1 MGAPQDEGVVEPLAM
16 LIPLPHPRSLVGL
29 PALALLLAL
38 AAPAG
43 LAQPVGP
50 TLQEPRLTPAQRQKV
65 FPEQRRMAL
74 QDHQA
79 RMAILQRGERCID
92 RAANA
97 EVLRTCLREE
107 REAMRQQRRQHMDK
121 LKALYE
127 RNGLPTPPWMMRKG
141 GPQRPGGDWGSSD
154 V

>member
-1 MGAPQDEGVVEPLAM
+1 MGTPQDEGVIERLAM
-16 LIPLPHPRSLVGL
+16 LIPTPSPRSLASL
-29 PALALLLAL
+29 SALALSLSL
-38 AAPAG
+38 AAPG
-43 LAQPVGP
+43 TLAQPVGP
-50 TLQEPRLTPAQRQKV
+50 NLQEPRLTPAQRQKV

-107 REAMRQQRRQHMDK
+107 REAMRQQRRQHMER
-121 LKALYE
+121 LRALYE

-141 GPQRPGGDWGSSD
+141 SPQRPGGDWGGPD
-154 V
+154 I

>member
-1 MGAPQDEGVVEPLAM
+1 MGAAQDEGVVEPLAM
-16 LIPLPHPRSLVGL
+16 LISPPSPRSLVGL
-29 PALALLLAL
+29 SALALLLGL
-38 AAPAG
+38 AAPAS

-50 TLQEPRLTPAQRQKV
+50 NLQEPRLTPAQRQKV

-79 RMAILQRGERCID
+79 RMAILQRGERCLEK
-92 RAANA
+92 AANA

-107 REAMRQQRRQHMDK
+107 REALREQRRRHMERVK
-121 LKALYE
+121 GLYE
-127 RNGLPTPPWMMRKG
+127 RNGLPTPQWLMRKG
-141 GPQRPGGDWGSSD
+141 GPQRPGGDGGWPD

>member
-1 MGAPQDEGVVEPLAM
+1 M
-16 LIPLPHPRSLVGL
+16 LVPTPSPRSLAGL
-29 PALALLLAL
+29 STLALLLSL
-38 AAPAG
+38 AGPG
-43 LAQPVGP
+43 SLAQPVGP
-50 TLQEPRLTPAQRQKV
+50 NLQEPRLTPAQRQKV
-65 FPEQRRMAL
+65 FPEQRRLAL

-121 LKALYE
+121 LRALYE

-141 GPQRPGGDWGSSD
+141 SPQRPGGDWGGPD
-154 V
+154 I

>member
-1 MGAPQDEGVVEPLAM
+1 MGAAQDEGVVDAPAM
-16 LIPLPHPRSLVGL
+16 LSPL
-29 PALALLLAL
+29 PALVLLLGL
-38 AAPAG
+38 AAPAA

-50 TLQEPRLTPAQRQKV
+50 NLQEPRLTPAQRHKV

-79 RMAILQRGERCID
+79 RMAILQRGQRCIEK
-92 RAANA
+92 AANA
-97 EVLRTCLREE
+97 EVLRTCMREE
-107 REAMRQQRRQHMDK
+107 REAMRQQRSQHMER

-127 RNGLPTPPWMMRKG
+127 RNGLPTPQWLMRKG
-141 GPQRPGGDWGSSD
+141 VSQRPGGDWGVGD

>member
-1 MGAPQDEGVVEPLAM
+1 MGAAQDEGIVEVLAM
-16 LIPLPHPRSLVGL
+16 QIPL

-79 RMAILQRGERCID
+79 RMAILQRGERCIEK
-92 RAANA
+92 AANA

-107 REAMRQQRRQHMDK
+107 REALRRQRRQHMDK
-121 LKALYE
+121 LKALYD
-127 RNGLPTPPWMMRKG
+127 RNGLPTPPWMLRQG
-141 GPQRPGGDWGSSD
+141 GPQRPGGDWGGPE